1 MQIFP
6 NTDLQWFDWGREAT
20 GKLGWTLESSETD
33 L

>member
-6 NTDLQWFDWGREAT
+6 NTDLQWFDWGQGVT
-20 GKLGWTLESSETD
+20 GKLGWTLEPNETD